1 MSPAERLF
9 LPVLLVLK
17 LFGYVRFF
25 LGMLPGAAAAIRL
38 GVFAAW
44 VCPRAR
50 RRLRA
55 RGGIRIALLLWEPI
69 PLAGAVLLGGWN
81 GWLLTYAAKGRVL
94 GRCLG
99 GLGYLLGRLLA
110 ARANRI
116 GRDF

>member
-25 LGMLPGAAAAIRL
+25 LGMLPGAAAAILL

-55 RGGIRIALLLWEPI
+55 RGHTQAANTPKRMAAAAPGSI
-69 PLAGAVLLGGWN
+69 PRKKR
-81 GWLLTYAAKGRVL
+81 T
-94 GRCLG
+94 
-99 GLGYLLGRLLA
+99 
-110 ARANRI
+110 
-116 GRDF
+116 